1 MYSVQLFDLSNLF
14 NNINIFVYSFICNS
28 EIVCGTIYNKHDK
41 QVNDTFV
48 VLIFI
53 SIFHVPFLELC
64 AEIDFLVCG

>member
-41 QVNDTFV
+41 QVNDIFV
-48 VLIFI
+48 VFVQAL
-53 SIFHVPFLELC
+53 L
-64 AEIDFLVCG
+64 

>member
-41 QVNDTFV
+41 QVN
-48 VLIFI
+48 FI
-53 SIFHVPFLELC
+53 SIFHVPFHELC